1 MSVPDNENRIAGS
14 SEQWLDDLLAQDRE
28 QVRRATDERI
38 TGGMYRR
45 IVRARAE
52 CGNSAAWARR
62 WASMGAVVAV
72 MVLMIWIAMP
82 RRREPLPTTGVLR
95 PIPHPIT
102 GGPIQTP
109 VAIGGARQAG
119 PRSVRARIPA
129 HPAPNVAPRRAI
141 FPSSIVPTGEE
152 RLLME
157 LASNHPEQLQAVVEA
172 TANMDKQEKEHR
184 QAFEEWLQQGEKR

>member
-52 CGNSAAWARR
+52 YGHSAAWARR
-62 WASMGAVVAV
+62 WATMGAVVAV

-82 RRREPLPTTGVLR
+82 RRREPLPATGVLR
-95 PIPHPIT
+95 PMPHPIT
-102 GGPIQTP
+102 GGRIQTP

-119 PRSVRARIPA
+119 PRSVRARVPA
-129 HPAPNVAPRRAI
+129 HPAANVAPRRAI